1 MKQHANVPTHGGG
14 NTHDLMTTHVHDLI
28 IVSVSVVDR
37 YLSDHVS
44 ILCSLKSAK
53 PDCVAKNIGYH
64 QLKAIDFDALCQ
76 DVEKSELSTRE
87 YCDLREIK
95 IEVWQ
100 SYHKTASR
108 GLRLA
113 VSR

>member
-1 MKQHANVPTHGGG
+1 MKQHANLPTHGSD
-14 NTHDLMTTHVHDLI
+14 NTLDLMITHVLDLI
-28 IVSVSVVDR
+28 IVSVPVADR
-37 YLSDHVS
+37 YLSDHAS
-44 ILCSLKSAK
+44 ILCSLNNLK

-76 DVEKSELSTRE
+76 DVEKSELCTRE

-100 SYHKTASR
+100 SYRKTASR